1 MPRALVGLFRGPAQP
16 SSGLRASDRS
26 HSARESE
33 GALGW
38 TWDPRVRQTGAT
50 AGWRHVGCSAN
61 RFSPLTRSPRW
72 RSNAAAEH
80 PHASAG
86 ARRGRLASTC
96 ERRGGYVFAE
106 ARSAHGTRRSSQ
118 RRHTCRGVRGDRRNG
133 RHGRMEACG
142 LLREPLLDGTG
153 DGCDGHQPLDAGI
166 AGSQRAH
173 TPLVPG
179 AFSPSHEGSPVPL
192 ERGREAPTC
201 LRWRSPWPSHVTCER
216 RGGYVSLRS
225 SFGARHTPISETGR
239 SDSGRSACGPTSQ
252 HWLAARERAACEFVP
267 RDPWP
272 SSQLAGVTA
281 HVTVEGISNYSAR
294 HTCRG
299 VRGQGT
305 RFAAGASGGF

>member
-179 AFSPSHEGSPVPL
+179 AFSPSHEGSLGAARTRSRSTHMPPL
-192 ERGREAPTC
+192 AFAVAVARHMRTPRRVC
-201 LRWRSPWPSHVTCER
+201 LAEKLFR
-216 RGGYVSLRS
+216 RTAHANLGNRAQRLRS
-225 SFGARHTPISETGR
+225 
-239 SDSGRSACGPTSQ
+239 
-252 HWLAARERAACEFVP
+252 
-267 RDPWP
+267 
-272 SSQLAGVTA
+272 
-281 HVTVEGISNYSAR
+281 
-294 HTCRG
+294 
-299 VRGQGT
+299 VRLRT
-305 RFAAGASGGF
+305 D